1 MKIDI
6 PCRVGDTV
14 WGICRNGGNR
24 AAKSGDVVDIYFTD
38 SNMIPAIR
46 VRKVCTGH
54 WGKDVFATEQEAW
67 EAIERDR
74 ELRLSNG
81 AW

>member
-14 WGICRNGGNR
+14 WGICRRGGNR
-24 AAKSGDVVDIYFTD
+24 AVRSGKVKDIYFSD
-38 SNMIPAIR
+38 SDMIPAIR
-46 VRKVCTGH
+46 VNNVCCGH
-54 WGKDVFATEQEAW
+54 WEKNVFGTEQEAW

-74 ELRLSNG
+74 ELRL
-81 AW
+81 